1 MSHPKINAVRG
12 MNDLLPSS
20 AAVLERFQRLAIDAL
35 RSYGYRQI
43 RTPIVEATAVFRRG
57 LGEVTDI
64 VEREMYTFVDALNGD
79 SLTLRPENTAGVVRA
94 AIEHSLLHDGPCRL
108 WYYGP
113 MFRHERP
120 QRGRYREFFQM
131 GAEALGFAGPEI
143 EVEQI
148 LLLQRLW
155 KVLELGPVRLQLNT
169 LGQTAERLRHRQDL
183 IAFLQTHRA
192 ELDADAQRRVET
204 NPLRILDSK
213 HPGTQ
218 ACLMRA
224 PRLLDYLEGQS
235 LAHFER
241 VQQLL
246 GQEGVAFEINP
257 RLVRGL
263 DYYNLTVFEWVT
275 DRLGA
280 QGTICGGGRYDGL
293 FELLGG
299 RPTPACG
306 FSIGV
311 ERVIEL
317 MDGAGAGQGE
327 AACDVYV
334 LHQGAGTYE
343 AALRAA
349 ERLRDAGLDVILH
362 ADEASLKS
370 QMKKADASGAEFAVI
385 VGVEEAAAST
395 ASVKALRP
403 GGEDGPFRRQE
414 RVSVEELGQRL
425 VEALC
430 AQDGVR
436 VQEDAPAQAPSEI

>member
-1 MSHPKINAVRG
+1 MSTHKVSAVRG
-12 MNDLLPSS
+12 MNDLLPSA
-20 AAVLERFQRLAIDAL
+20 AAVLQHFERLAIACL

-43 RTPIVEATAVFRRG
+43 RTPIVEPTAVFRRS

-64 VEREMYTFVDALNGD
+64 VEKEMYSFVDSLNGD

-94 AIEHSLLHDGPCRL
+94 AIEHSLLHEGPCRL

-113 MFRHERP
+113 MYRHERP
-120 QRGRYREFFQM
+120 QRGRYREFFQV
-131 GAEALGFAGPEI
+131 GAEALGFSGPEV

-155 KVLELGPVRLQLNT
+155 KALELGPVRLQLNC
-169 LGQTAERLRHRQDL
+169 LGQADERLRHRREL
-183 IAFLQTHRA
+183 VAFLQAHRS
-192 ELDADAQRRVET
+192 ELDADAQRRIET
-204 NPLRILDSK
+204 NPLRVLDSK
-213 HPGTQ
+213 NAGTQ
-218 ACLMRA
+218 ACLERA
-224 PRLLDYLEGQS
+224 PRLMDYLGDPS
-235 LAHFER
+235 LQHFER

-246 GQEGVAFEINP
+246 RQERVSFDMNP

-299 RPTPACG
+299 KPTAACG

-311 ERVIEL
+311 ERVLEL
-317 MDGAGAGQGE
+317 LGE
-327 AACDVYV
+327 TVPQEPTCDVYV
-334 LHQGAGTYE
+334 VHQGGATYE

-349 ERLRDAGLDVILH
+349 ESLRDAGMDVVLH
-362 ADEASLKS
+362 ADSASLKS
-370 QMKKADASGAEFAVI
+370 QMRKADASGAEFAVI
-385 VGVEEAAAST
+385 VGEEEVAEST

-403 GGEDGPFRRQE
+403 ATQSVPFARQE
-414 RVSVEELGQRL
+414 RVAMNELAGRL
-425 VEALC
+425 LDALC
-430 AQDGVR
+430 AEEADSTQA
-436 VQEDAPAQAPSEI
+436 DARATASQAL

>member
-1 MSHPKINAVRG
+1 MSIPKINAIRG
-12 MNDLLPSS
+12 MNDLLPAA
-20 AAVLERFQRLAIDAL
+20 AAVLEHFERLAIGAL

-43 RTPIVEATAVFRRG
+43 RTPIVEATAVFRRS

-64 VEREMYTFVDALNGD
+64 VEKEMYTFVDALNGD

-113 MFRHERP
+113 MYRHERP
-120 QRGRYREFFQM
+120 QRGRYREFFQV
-131 GAEALGFAGPEI
+131 GAEALGFPGPEI

-148 LLLQRLW
+148 LLLKRLW
-155 KVLELGPVRLQLNT
+155 SALALGPVRLQLNT
-169 LGQTAERLRHRQDL
+169 LGQPEERQRYRQEL
-183 IAFLQTHRA
+183 IAFLQANLAH
-192 ELDADAQRRVET
+192 LDADSQRRVHT
-204 NPLRILDSK
+204 NPLRVLDSK

-218 ACLMRA
+218 DCLERA
-224 PRLLDYLEGQS
+224 PRLMDFLGGQS
-235 LAHFER
+235 LGHFER
-241 VQQLL
+241 LQQLL
-246 GQEGVAFEINP
+246 RQEQVAFDLNL

-311 ERVIEL
+311 ERVLEL
-317 MDGAGAGQGE
+317 AADSVDAGT
-327 AACDVYV
+327 ACDVYV
-334 LHQGAGTYE
+334 LHQGGETYDT
-343 AALRAA
+343 ALRAA
-349 ERLRDAGLDVILH
+349 EQMRDAGMDVILH
-362 ADEASLKS
+362 GDNASLKS

-385 VGVEEAAAST
+385 VGVEESAQSEAT
-395 ASVKALRP
+395 VKALRHTDP
-403 GGEDGPFRRQE
+403 RGAFANQE
-414 RVSVEELGQRL
+414 RVAMHELVPRL
-425 VEALC
+425 IDALS
-430 AQDGVR
+430 ADTVDLA
-436 VQEDAPAQAPSEI
+436 DADRAT

>member
-1 MSHPKINAVRG
+1 MSTRKINAVRG
-12 MNDLLPSS
+12 MNDLLPSA
-20 AAVLERFQRLAIDAL
+20 AAVLEHFERLALASL

-43 RTPIVEATAVFRRG
+43 RTPIVEPTAVFRRS

-64 VEREMYTFVDALNGD
+64 VEKEMYTFVDALNGE

-113 MFRHERP
+113 MYRHERP
-120 QRGRYREFFQM
+120 QRGRYREFFQI
-131 GAEALGFAGPEI
+131 GAEALGFAGPEVEI
-143 EVEQI
+143 EQI

-155 KVLELGPVRLQLNT
+155 QALDLGPVRLQLNT
-169 LGQTAERLRHRQDL
+169 LGQPDERMRHRQEL
-183 IAFLQTHRA
+183 VAFLQANRA
-192 ELDADAQRRVET
+192 ELDADAQRRIET

-218 ACLMRA
+218 ACLERA
-224 PRLLDYLEGQS
+224 PRLMDFLGESS
-235 LAHFER
+235 LGHFER
-241 VQQLL
+241 VRQLL
-246 GQEGVAFEINP
+246 RQEQVAFEINP

-311 ERVIEL
+311 ERVLEL
-317 MDGAGAGQGE
+317 LGE
-327 AACDVYV
+327 QVNTIAACDIYV
-334 LHQGAGTYE
+334 LHQGGHTYDT
-343 AALRAA
+343 ALHAA
-349 ERLRDAGLDVILH
+349 EQLRDAGMDVILH
-362 ADEASLKS
+362 ADAASLKS
-370 QMKKADASGAEFAVI
+370 QMRKADASGAEFAVI
-385 VGVEEAAAST
+385 IGVEESADAT
-395 ASVKALRP
+395 ATVKALRTSA
-403 GGEDGPFRRQE
+403 DGAAFAQQQ
-414 RVSVEELGQRL
+414 RVPIDQLASRL
-425 VEALC
+425 VDALC
-430 AQDGVR
+430 AEPTDGA
-436 VQEDAPAQAPSEI
+436 QHEAATGKSDAI

>member
-12 MNDLLPSS
+12 MNDLLPSQ
-20 AAVLERFQRLAIDAL
+20 AGALEFFEQLAMAAL
-35 RSYGYRQI
+35 RAYGYRRI
-43 RTPIVEATAVFRRG
+43 RTPVVEPTAVFRRG

-64 VEREMYTFVDALNGD
+64 VEKEMYTFVDSLNGD

-94 AIEHSLLHDGPCRL
+94 AIEHSLLHEGPCRL

-120 QRGRYREFFQM
+120 QRGRYREFYQA

-148 LLLQRLW
+148 LLLHRLW
-155 KVLELGPVRLQLNT
+155 QGLDVGPVRLQLNT
-169 LGQTAERLRHRQDL
+169 LGQAQERLRHRDDL
-183 IAFLQTHRA
+183 VAFLHANRS
-192 ELDADAQRRVET
+192 ELDADAQRRIDT
-204 NPLRILDSK
+204 NPLRVLDSK
-213 HPGTQ
+213 HPATQ
-218 ACLMRA
+218 ACLERA
-224 PRLLDYLEGQS
+224 PRLLDYLGDGSLGQ
-235 LAHFER
+235 FER

-246 GQEGVAFEINP
+246 RQREVPFEINEH
-257 RLVRGL
+257 LVRGM

-299 RPTPACG
+299 KPTPACG

-311 ERVIEL
+311 ERVL
-317 MDGAGAGQGE
+317 ALLDPSAGDA

-334 LHQGAGTYE
+334 LHQGGATYE

-349 ERLRDAGLDVILH
+349 ESLRDSGLDVILH
-362 ADEASLKS
+362 AGEASLKS
-370 QMKKADASGAEFAVI
+370 QMKKADASGAQYAAI
-385 VGVEEAAAST
+385 VGEEELAEGSAT
-395 ASVKALRP
+395 VKALRA
-403 GGEDGPFRRQE
+403 GSEDAAFARQE
-414 RVSVEELGQRL
+414 RVPGGQLAARL
-425 VEALC
+425 VEAMSIGAC
-430 AQDGVR
+430 GDEEG
-436 VQEDAPAQAPSEI
+436 SCGCG